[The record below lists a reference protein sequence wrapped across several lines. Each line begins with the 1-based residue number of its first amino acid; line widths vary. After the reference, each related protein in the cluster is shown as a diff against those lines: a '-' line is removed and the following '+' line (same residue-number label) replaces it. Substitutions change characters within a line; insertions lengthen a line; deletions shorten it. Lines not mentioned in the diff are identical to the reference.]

1 MTLISVQAF
10 VERFPVIHH
19 TMKTTRVFFCN
30 FGPNWNKTNSFRYQL
45 MSERFDT
52 TFH

>member
-1 MTLISVQAF
+1 MNLILIHAF
-10 VERFPVIHH
+10 VERFPVIHQ
-19 TMKTTRVFFCN
+19 TMKKIRVDFCD